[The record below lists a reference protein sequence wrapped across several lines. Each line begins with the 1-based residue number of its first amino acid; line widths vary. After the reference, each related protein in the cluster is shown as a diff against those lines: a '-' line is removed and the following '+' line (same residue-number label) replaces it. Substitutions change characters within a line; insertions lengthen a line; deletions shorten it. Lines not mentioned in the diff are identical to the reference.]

1 MRNISYRIGNLEL
14 RRTENVSTK
23 KHYLEIVEWLKDD
36 KKKDY
41 CYTVAIF
48 EETNERDYDLKS
60 VGDRIIFKK
69 EYEWG
74 DFGTLVRQGFTF
86 LNSEEVDKE

>member
-14 RRTENVSTK
+14 RRVENIITK
-23 KHYLEIVEWLKDD
+23 NHYLEIVEWLKDD

-41 CYTVAIF
+41 CYTIAIF
-48 EETNERDYDLKS
+48 KETEESDYNLES
-60 VGDRIIFKK
+60 VGDRIVLKK
-69 EYEWG
+69 DYEWG

-86 LNSEEVDKE
+86 LN